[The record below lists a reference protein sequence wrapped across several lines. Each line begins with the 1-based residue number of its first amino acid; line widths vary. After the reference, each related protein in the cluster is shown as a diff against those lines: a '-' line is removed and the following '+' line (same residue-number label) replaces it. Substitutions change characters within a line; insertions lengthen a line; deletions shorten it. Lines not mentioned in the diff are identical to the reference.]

1 MTLPKRLLSIFLAII
16 GGLLLLGILY
26 TWSTLHYSYSDGE
39 RAGFLQKISKK
50 GWICKTW
57 EGEMLLTS
65 MPGAI
70 PEKFEFTVRDDAV
83 ASQLTQNI
91 GKRVVLTYAQRKG
104 VPSSCFGD
112 TQYFVE
118 KIQMP
123 PAS

>member
-1 MTLPKRLLSIFLAII
+1 MATPKRITTVALTFIAAVVALFA
-16 GGLLLLGILY
+16 LY
-26 TWSTLHYSYSDGE
+26 TWISLHWSYSDGD
-39 RAGFLQKISKK
+39 RNGFLQKVSQK

-57 EGEMLLTS
+57 EGELLLTS

-70 PEKFEFTVRDDAV
+70 PEKFVFSVRDDTV
-83 ASQLTQNI
+83 ARQLEQNI

-118 KIQMP
+118 KMRVEQ
-123 PAS
+123 